1 MKKAPIAVAL
11 VLVFGLFAAAFSI
24 APAIAQN
31 ATSNATTSTN
41 AKPVLLLLQQQQQT
55 KQVLAMQQLRTPL
68 RDRHSLLAVLY
79 LL

>member
-31 ATSNATTSTN
+31 AT
-41 AKPVLLLLQQQQQT
+41 
-55 KQVLAMQQLRTPL
+55 
-68 RDRHSLLAVLY
+68 
-79 LL
+79 

>member
-1 MKKAPIAVAL
+1 

-68 RDRHSLLAVLY
+68 RDRRHSLLTVLY